1 MGSASGPL
9 VGDVGDDLAGDLGP
23 GLGARGG
30 TSGDGD
36 IVAGS
41 GAVDPIRQRL
51 LDAALTAFTE
61 RGYERVRVSDIAAE
75 AGLSVGV
82 LYTRFTDKAQ
92 LLAEALAQHAGAMT
106 RRVRTRVETDLGS
119 DPAAAAAVLA
129 TLVSESASSS
139 DRLVVDAMA
148 AAAREPSAAEALVPE
163 LAATRATVR
172 DRVEQAR
179 GFGQIDS
186 ELDSDALASVL
197 HATVVG
203 AMALR
208 AVGLPTPD
216 HDAVVQV
223 TQRMLASFAPTQR
236 RST

>member
-1 MGSASGPL
+1 MGSASGHLIDGPAAGGASQEPSGSGL
-9 VGDVGDDLAGDLGP
+9 VGDAE
-23 GLGARGG
+23 
-30 TSGDGD
+30 
-36 IVAGS
+36 
-41 GAVDPIRQRL
+41 VDPIRRRL
-51 LDAALTAFTE
+51 LDAALVAFTE

-82 LYTRFTDKAQ
+82 LYTRFADKAQ
-92 LLAEALAQHAGAMT
+92 LLAEALAQHAGETT
-106 RRVRTRVETDLGS
+106 RVVRERVETDLGP
-119 DPAAAAAVLA
+119 DPAAAAAVFTA
-129 TLVSESASSS
+129 LVSEPASSS

-172 DRVEQAR
+172 DRVERAR
-179 GFGQIDS
+179 LQGNVDVD
-186 ELDSDALASVL
+186 LDPDALASVL

-216 HDAVVQV
+216 HDAVLQV
-223 TQRMLASFAPTQR
+223 TRRMMASFAPTHR
-236 RST
+236 RSR